1 MTRPSRYL
9 SRAVAAVVLSAMLSS
24 TLVRCQDKAA
34 AEVLPPWLSEKKND
48 TAKAVEEETTT
59 SAAKIPGW

>member
-34 AEVLPPWLSEKKND
+34 TDVLPPWLSEKTTD
-48 TAKAVEEETTT
+48 TKAVEEETTT
-59 SAAKIPGW
+59 STAKIPGW